1 MLHGPVVVP
10 YGERVAAEHCRVHEV
25 VVVDRIFEGAA
36 AVGGLVECREGVA
49 GLDAPQVYYAVAHL
63 GERVCVLPAH
73 AEPLHQHREGV
84 AVFHADRVGVVAV
97 GEEAYRRNLHLVG
110 SLRVLSAAVIAVPAG
125 ARRGEQRQRG
135 RHKQYAESESCHL
148 KRSLVNQRRQI

>member
-73 AEPLHQHREGV
+73 AEPPHKYGECISEP
-84 AVFHADRVGVVAV
+84 DRRRVSLVSVLM
-97 GEEAYRRNLHLVG
+97 ESYCRNLLDFDSLFLLFSLV
-110 SLRVLSAAVIAVPAG
+110 RVPAG
-125 ARRGEQRQRG
+125 NHNRDCRQKW
-135 RHKQYAESESCHL
+135 KQHNGIYSESCHL
-148 KRSLVNQRRQI
+148 EDFIPTLQI